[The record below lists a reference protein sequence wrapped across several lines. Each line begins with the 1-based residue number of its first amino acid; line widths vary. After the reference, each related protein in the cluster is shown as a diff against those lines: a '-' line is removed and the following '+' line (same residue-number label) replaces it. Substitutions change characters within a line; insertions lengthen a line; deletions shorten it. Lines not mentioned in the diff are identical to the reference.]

1 MNANDGW
8 TIPMA
13 IAKFAEQGMPVDE
26 ARFRLAVTR
35 MARLRRIGETR
46 QPAGSKGGRGN
57 AVYEIGDL
65 QRLHADVAKWIPAR
79 DDTSCLS
86 PLRFCRI

>member
-1 MNANDGW
+1 MSADGW

-13 IAKFAEQGMPVDE
+13 CEKFAEQGMPVDE

-57 AVYEIGDL
+57 AVYEIADL
-65 QRLHADVAKWIPAR
+65 QRLHADVAKWIPAQQHDR
-79 DDTSCLS
+79 T
-86 PLRFCRI
+86 